1 MDTSQLKA
9 IGIDETE
16 AELLMK
22 VRKVTK
28 GKQIDN
34 FQEIYRICVA
44 SGLFPKKSYQNFK
57 ERMRVMSLFLM
68 WS

>member
-28 GKQIDN
+28 VSRLI
-34 FQEIYRICVA
+34 I
-44 SGLFPKKSYQNFK
+44 SKKFI
-57 ERMRVMSLFLM
+57 EFA
-68 WS
+68 